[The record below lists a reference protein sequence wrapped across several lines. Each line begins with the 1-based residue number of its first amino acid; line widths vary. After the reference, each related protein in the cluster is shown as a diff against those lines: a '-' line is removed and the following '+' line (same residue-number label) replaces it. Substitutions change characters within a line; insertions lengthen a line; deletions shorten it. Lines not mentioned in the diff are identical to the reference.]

1 MKKIWKKILCGA
13 LALTTLL
20 SLTACTKETVI
31 NAYDIAVKNGFV
43 GTEQEWL
50 QSLHGADGE
59 DGSDLKIEDIYEWA
73 KSQGFEGT
81 YQEFLQSLG
90 LEVEVNEDND
100 TETIAKNITSTV
112 EICCGFTRTVTETVG
127 WGQTKTTTYA
137 SASAGSGVVYSI
149 NRQAQTAIII
159 TNYHVIYSNSMT
171 VMKNNQYATVTG
183 VDQTNGISDC
193 VYIYPYGELNYF
205 SSGDT
210 DGDTVLDSESAR
222 GDKNH
227 GVQARVIGGA
237 MDYDIAILETLPSEK
252 YFGENGMANEAVFGD
267 SNQATV
273 GEKVFAIGNANGMG
287 ISVTSGALSVE
298 SEYIQMGKT
307 DGSNTAVRYR
317 VIRTDSAINHGN
329 SGGGLYNAQGKLIGI
344 TNAKNVEDET
354 DNMGYALPSTQV
366 KYLVENMIANR
377 TAGGYVNRAMLGI
390 ETVINA
396 SSAKMVDG
404 KLQIVEE
411 IVVKTAGEA
420 GSASYNKLT
429 VGDILKAVTIK
440 NVRYELTRNFY
451 LPELLLTVRPNET
464 ITLHIVGDDQQ
475 SKDVAITFGTNHF
488 VKYA

>member
-1 MKKIWKKILCGA
+1 MKKIWKTILCGA
-13 LALTTLL
+13 LTLTTLL

-59 DGSDLKIEDIYEWA
+59 DGKDLKIEDIYAWA
-73 KSQGFEGT
+73 VEEQKFTGS
-81 YQEFLQSLG
+81 YQDFLKMLG
-90 LEVEVNEDND
+90 LEVNEDNN

-127 WGQTKTTTYA
+127 WGQTKSTTYA
-137 SASAGSGVVYSI
+137 SASAGSGVIYDI
-149 NRQAQTAIII
+149 NRNAGTATII

-171 VMKNNQYATVTG
+171 ILKNGQKQTVLG

-193 VYIYPYGELNYF
+193 VYVYPYGELNAF

-210 DGDTVLDSESAR
+210 NNDSVLDGER

-227 GVQARVIGGA
+227 GIRARVIGGA
-237 MDYDIAILETLPSEK
+237 MDYDIAILETSVNTE
-252 YFGENGMANEAVFGD
+252 YFGADGMANKAELGD
-267 SNQATV
+267 SNTATV
-273 GEKVFAIGNANGMG
+273 GEKVFAVGNANGMG

-317 VIRTDSAINHGN
+317 VMRTDAPINHGN
-329 SGGGLYNAQGKLIGI
+329 SGGGLYNAQGELIGI

-354 DNMGYALPSTQV
+354 DNMGYALPITQV
-366 KYLVENMIANR
+366 KYLVENMLDNR
-377 TAGGYVNRAMLGI
+377 SLGGYVSRAMLGI
-390 ETVINA
+390 TTVINS
-396 SSAKMVDG
+396 SSAKIVNG
-404 KLQIVEE
+404 KLTIVEE
-411 IVVKTAGEA
+411 CVVSTAPEA
-420 GSASYNKLT
+420 GTASYNKLFY
-429 VGDILKAVTIK
+429 GDILKSVTIK
-440 NVRYELTRNFY
+440 GINYPLTRNFY
-451 LPELLLTVRPNET
+451 LPELLLTVRNGET
-464 ITLHIVGDDQQ
+464 ITLHIVGNDQQ
-475 SKDVAITFGTNHF
+475 AKDVAITFATNHF

>member
-1 MKKIWKKILCGA
+1 MKKIWKTILCGA
-13 LALTTLL
+13 LTLTTLL

-59 DGSDLKIEDIYEWA
+59 DGKDLKIEDIYAWA
-73 KSQGFEGT
+73 VEEQKFTGS
-81 YQEFLQSLG
+81 YQDFLKMLG
-90 LEVEVNEDND
+90 LEVNEDNN

-127 WGQTKTTTYA
+127 WGQTKSTTYA
-137 SASAGSGVVYSI
+137 SASAGSGVIYDI
-149 NRQAQTAIII
+149 NRNAGTATII

-171 VMKNNQYATVTG
+171 ILKNGQKQTVSG

-193 VYIYPYGELNYF
+193 VYVYPYGELNAF

-210 DGDTVLDSESAR
+210 NNDSVLDGER

-227 GVQARVIGGA
+227 GIPARVIGGA
-237 MDYDIAILETLPSEK
+237 MDYDIAILETSVNTE
-252 YFGENGMANEAVFGD
+252 YFGADGMANKAELGD
-267 SNQATV
+267 SNTATV
-273 GEKVFAIGNANGMG
+273 GEKVFAVGNANGMG

-317 VIRTDSAINHGN
+317 VMRTDAPINHGN
-329 SGGGLYNAQGKLIGI
+329 SGGGLYNAQGELIGI

-354 DNMGYALPSTQV
+354 DNMGYALPITQV
-366 KYLVENMIANR
+366 KYLVENMLYNVKAGL
-377 TAGGYVNRAMLGI
+377 GGYVSRAMLGI
-390 ETVINA
+390 TTVINS
-396 SSAKMVDG
+396 SSAKIVNG
-404 KLQIVEE
+404 KLTIVEE
-411 IVVKTAGEA
+411 CVVSTAPEA
-420 GSASYNKLT
+420 GTASYNKLFY
-429 VGDILKAVTIK
+429 GDILKSVTIK
-440 NVRYELTRNFY
+440 GINYPLTRNFY
-451 LPELLLTVRPNET
+451 LPELLLTVRNGET
-464 ITLHIVGDDQQ
+464 ITLHIVGNDQQ
-475 SKDVAITFGTNHF
+475 AKDVAITFATNHF